1 MAANEPYQKQVS
13 FIAAKVFIEGD
24 KSNEKGRQT

>member
-1 MAANEPYQKQVS
+1 MAANESYQKQGS

-24 KSNEKGRQT
+24 ESDEKKRQT

>member
-1 MAANEPYQKQVS
+1 MAANELYQKQVI
-13 FIAAKVFIEGD
+13 FITAKVFIEGD